1 MRTKRH
7 QHPRVRST
15 HQIRDMLGLEQEV
28 NGYGVAGRLRTPQ
41 HEMRLDQIGKYERN
55 TWIRTR
61 DLVKEIGSAR
71 DALENITSRG
81 TSPASPVMIIV
92 KAV

>member
-1 MRTKRH
+1 
-7 QHPRVRST
+7 
-15 HQIRDMLGLEQEV
+15 
-28 NGYGVAGRLRTPQ
+28 
-41 HEMRLDQIGKYERN
+41 MRLDQIGKYERN

-71 DALENITSRG
+71 DALENFTSRG